1 MTTIATS
8 AGAVRALTARLAEK
22 ILSIDA
28 SHLTPLAIA
37 QAKMCFVDAIGVTL
51 AGRVENAT
59 RILLGTPGVATAPG
73 RSLVFGTGIRKR
85 RQVTGVDAQ
94 DLFG

>member
-28 SHLTPLAIA
+28 SHLTPLALA

-51 AGRVENAT
+51 AGRAENAT
-59 RILLGTPGVATAPG
+59 RILLRTPGVEIG
-73 RSLVFGTGIRKR
+73 RAHV
-85 RQVTGVDAQ
+85 
-94 DLFG
+94 